1 MKPSLFPTAVL
12 PLLLLFL
19 LFTLALFRPEPTA
32 VLPDLSPYPW
42 LYLRDGRPLAD
53 DETPVSLIA
62 VGDVLLGRG
71 VADQPDP
78 LGVVAPWL
86 RGADLVLGNL
96 EGAIDVSRS
105 PYSVVRKPY
114 SVNRIPYSVD
124 QNGSRITEYGSRN
137 TDHGS
142 PITLLM
148 PPTAVSQLRAAGFDI
163 MGLANN
169 HSLDGGV
176 GGLAETAVALQ
187 RAALTPIGLQDDG
200 PITAHI
206 RLVNNTHLAFLAFNA
221 IPTASCSPAPHL
233 PCPISWDAASGPAAI
248 RVAQAAADAVIVSVH
263 WGYEY
268 QTRPDPAQERIAQAM
283 LDAGADL
290 IIGHHPHVV
299 QPIVLD
305 EGRVVAYSV
314 GNFVFDQ
321 EGTETGQGVAIRAFF
336 DAEGLRA
343 AQVLPLRTGPQPRLM
358 SPETAVSLFA
368 RILPPPP
375 RIGFACDPLACEKV
389 DAPPTDQSP
398 RFYAGQIDL
407 TGDGLPETV
416 RREGERVV
424 VYEGETAVWRTPD
437 DWRVVDVALGD
448 PNDDGRYEIMLAL
461 WRFDEAGYERSQPY
475 IVGHRGGEYV
485 LLWGGRP
492 VVDPILELAL
502 ADVDGDGVEEL
513 IVITESA
520 DGSGR
525 RVGVWQWQ
533 GWTFSLQW
541 QSDPGAYRDLLL
553 EVGEGER
560 PLISVVERD

>member
-1 MKPSLFPTAVL
+1 MKPSLFSTAVSL
-12 PLLLLFL
+12 PLLLFSFL
-19 LFTLALFRPEPTA
+19 LLTLALFRPEPTA
-32 VLPDLSPYPW
+32 VPPDLSPYPW

-78 LGVVAPWL
+78 LGAVAPWL

-96 EGAIDVSRS
+96 EGVITRNEE
-105 PYSVVRKPY
+105 RGTE
-114 SVNRIPYSVD
+114 
-124 QNGSRITEYGSRN
+124 NGEQA
-137 TDHGS
+137 DPAE
-142 PITLLM
+142 PILLLM
-148 PPTAVSQLRAAGFDI
+148 PETAVSHLRAAGFNI
-163 MGLANN
+163 LGLANN

-176 GGLAETAVALQ
+176 GGLAETAVALH
-187 RAALTPIGLQDDG
+187 RAALTPIGLHDDV
-200 PITAHI
+200 PITPHI
-206 RLVNNTHLAFLAFNA
+206 RIVNNTRLAFLAFNA
-221 IPTASCSPAPHL
+221 IPTAPCSPAPHL
-233 PCPISWDAASGPAAI
+233 PCPLSWDAATGSAAI
-248 RVAQAAADAVIVSVH
+248 RAAQAVADAVIVSVH

-299 QPIVLD
+299 QPIALD

-321 EGTETGQGVAIRAFF
+321 AGPETGQGVAIRAFF

-343 AQVLPLRTGPQPRLM
+343 AQVLPLHTGPQPRLM

-375 RIGFACDPLACEKV
+375 RLGFVCDPLACEEA

-398 RFYAGQIDL
+398 RFFAGQIDL
-407 TGDGLPETV
+407 TGDGVPETI
-416 RREGERVV
+416 RREGESVV
-424 VYEGETAVWRTPD
+424 VYEGETAVWRTPA

-475 IVGHRGGEYV
+475 IVGHRGGEYT

-513 IVITESA
+513 IVVTEAA

-541 QSDPGAYRDLLL
+541 QSDPGAYRDLLI
-553 EVGEGER
+553 VAGEGER
-560 PLISVVERD
+560 PLISVEEGVGE